1 MKALESFHP
10 AVREWFL
17 KQFPAPT
24 EPQAEAW
31 PAIKAGK
38 HTLIAAPTGSG
49 KTLAAFL
56 SAIDDL
62 VWKATR
68 GELNDETHVVYVSPL
83 KALSNDIK
91 INLEAPLKGI
101 QQLLE
106 TGGLNAVEIRTL
118 VRTGDTPAKDR
129 VAMTKKPPHIIV
141 TTPESLYILLTS
153 DGGRKILSTVR
164 TLIVDEIHAMVDDKR
179 GSHLSLSI
187 ERLEA
192 LVAAH
197 AESQISDSRLLPTP
211 LVRVGLSATQ
221 KPIEEVAR
229 FLVGSAKVDASGA
242 PRCTII
248 DSGHSRKLDLALEI
262 PSSPL
267 ESLMSNE
274 VWEEIYERITIL
286 IRQHKTT
293 LVFVNTR
300 RMAERVA
307 RHLGERL
314 GDDNVTAHHG
324 SLAREIRLSAEQR
337 LKSGE
342 LSALVAT
349 ASLELGI
356 DIGAVDLVI
365 QIGST
370 RAISTLLQRIGRS
383 NHTVSGFPKGRIFPL
398 SRDELI
404 ECTALIDSVRRGEL
418 DRLTIPEQPFD
429 ILAQQIVATVAP
441 EEWTEDAL
449 FEMVR
454 RAYPFRNLKR
464 EKFDEVV
471 RMLSEGFTT
480 RRGRRGTYLHHDAVN
495 RRIRGRRGARLSAIT
510 NGGAIPD
517 TGDYRVILEP
527 SETFVGTLNEDF
539 AIESLAGDI
548 FQLGNTSYEI
558 KRVGAGEVRVLDA
571 HGQPPSIPFWLGEA
585 PGRSAE
591 LSESVS
597 RLRSE
602 IAQRLDDEMTV
613 SEPGAGVSVP
623 GAVATGSMDA
633 IDSLDPV
640 ATAPGTD
647 TGSAADEGLH
657 PPSAFGP
664 AMNWLVNE
672 VGLSQPAAQ
681 QIVEYLGLTKIAL
694 GVMPTQENI
703 VVERFFDENGSTHVV
718 IHAPFGSRLNRAWG
732 LALRKRF
739 CRAFNFELQA
749 AATEDS
755 IVLSLGPTHSFPLE
769 TIFSYLNS
777 KTVCDVL
784 TQALLNAPMFNIR
797 WRWNATR
804 ALAIPRWRSGGK
816 VAPQLQR
823 MAAEDLLAL
832 VFPDQLACAENL
844 TGPLEVPAH
853 PLVEQ
858 TVRDCLEEAMDLRG
872 LEELLRSIERGERT
886 LIAREMNEPSPLAQE
901 ILTAKPYAFLDDAP
915 AEERR
920 TLAVMNR
927 RFLDAETAA
936 DLGKLDQAA
945 IDRVREEAWPQAEN
959 ADELHDALMQLGFI
973 TQAEGVR
980 SGWEQLFEAL
990 AGERR
995 ATLLVSVPG
1004 AAGSCE
1010 SSESI
1015 DPVATTPGTDTTP
1028 VDTFWVAAERLNQ
1041 MRAIHPQARLAPEIE
1056 SPEPYASESWNF
1068 DDALVEILR
1077 GRLEGV
1083 GPVTVD
1089 GLARSFSLPIDRI
1102 HIALAK
1108 LEGEGFAMQG
1118 QFTPGYSGLPA
1129 CSPLEEQHAGTRAYP
1144 EWCSRRLLARIH
1156 RYTLNRL
1163 RKEIEPVSAAD
1174 FMRFLF
1180 VWQKVA
1186 PEQRVEGAGS
1196 VVAILDQLEGFEAPA
1211 GSWEAEILPARIAD
1225 YDPAWLDTLCVSGRL
1240 TWLRLSPPRL
1250 SPEKVGTS
1258 SPVRSTPMVLLKRTN
1273 VGTWTA
1279 AFPPG
1284 ENSAQ
1289 LSTNTQ
1295 TVYEYLNEHG
1305 ASFFVDIVSGT
1316 ALLQSMVEEALG
1328 ELVFRGMVTADSF
1341 TGLRALLTPLSKTT
1355 NRAVENRRRRKKAV
1369 YTMDEAGRWVTLG
1382 THAASVQPAGGMRTE
1397 TDREALEAIA
1407 LKLLQRYGV
1416 VFRKI
1421 LDRESINVPWR
1432 DLLRVLRRLE
1442 ARGEIRGGRFLG
1454 GFSGEQFATPEA
1466 VQLLRSIRRAPTDGS
1481 LISISAADPLN
1492 LLGIV
1497 VPTGRLA
1504 PSASNRVL
1512 YRDGVP
1518 IALMEA
1524 KEVRFLFEIAPAE
1537 QWQVRQAL
1545 LRRHVPPK
1553 VRAYLNQTGHTVSP
1567 PNVSTLTH

>member
-10 AVREWFL
+10 AVRDWFI
-17 KQFPAPT
+17 KQFSAPT
-24 EPQAEAW
+24 EPQAQAW
-31 PAIKAGK
+31 PAIKAGR

-68 GELNDETHVVYVSPL
+68 GELADETHVVYVSPL

-101 QQLLE
+101 QQYLE
-106 TGGLNAVEIRTL
+106 GSGVTAVEIRTL

-153 DGGRKILSTVR
+153 ESGRKILSTVR

-192 LVAAH
+192 LVAERAKTGAQASSLALNEKQGRPALASEDACAPVAPH
-197 AESQISDSRLLPTP
+197 S
-211 LVRVGLSATQ
+211 LVRIGLSATQ

-229 FLVGSAKVDASGA
+229 FLVGSANIDADGT
-242 PRCTII
+242 PRCSII
-248 DSGHSRKLDLALEI
+248 DSGHKRRLDLALEI
-262 PSSPL
+262 PNSPL

-274 VWEEIYERITIL
+274 VWEEIYDRITTL

-314 GDDNVTAHHG
+314 GDENVTAHHG

-383 NHTVSGFPKGRIFPL
+383 NHTVSGFPKGRIIPL

-404 ECTALIDSVRRGEL
+404 ECTALIDAVRRGEL
-418 DRLTIPEQPFD
+418 DHLTIPEQPLD
-429 ILAQQIVATVAP
+429 ILAQQMVATVAP

-449 FEMVR
+449 FEMVK

-464 EKFDEVV
+464 EKFDEIV

-495 RRIRGRRGARLSAIT
+495 HRIRGRRGARLSAIT

-591 LSESVS
+591 LSVSVS
-597 RLRSE
+597 RLRGE
-602 IAQRLDDEMTV
+602 IAQRLDDEIRV
-613 SEPGAGVSVP
+613 SEP
-623 GAVATGSMDA
+623 GAVATGS
-633 IDSLDPV
+633 IDSVADDLDPV
-640 ATAPGTD
+640 ATAPGSD
-647 TGSAADEGLH
+647 TSSESAID
-657 PPSAFGP
+657 
-664 AMNWLVNE
+664 WLTGQ
-672 VGLSQPAAQ
+672 VGISQAAAQ
-681 QIVEYLGLTKIAL
+681 QIVEYLALTKISL

-755 IVLSLGPTHSFPLE
+755 IVLSLGPTHSFPLD

-777 KTVCDVL
+777 KSVCDVL

-858 TVRDCLEEAMDLRG
+858 TVRDCLEEAMDLHG

-936 DLGKLDQAA
+936 DMGKLDQAA
-945 IDRVREEAWPQAEN
+945 IDRVCEEAWPQAEN
-959 ADELHDALMQLGFI
+959 HDELHDALMQLGFI
-973 TQAEGVR
+973 TSGEGQG
-980 SGWEQLFEAL
+980 SGWQQLFDQLVSEK
-990 AGERR
+990 R
-995 ATLLVSVPG
+995 ATLLVSEPG
-1004 AAGSCE
+1004 AVATGSR
-1010 SSESI
+1010 SSSLGSI
-1015 DPVATTPGTDTTP
+1015 DPVATAPGS
-1028 VDTFWVAAERLNQ
+1028 DTFWVAAERLNQ
-1041 MRAIHPQARLAPEIE
+1041 MRVIHPQSQLTPEID

-1068 DDALVEILR
+1068 EDALVEILR
-1077 GRLEGV
+1077 GRLEGL

-1089 GLARSFSLPIDRI
+1089 ELAKSFSLPSDRI
-1102 HIALAK
+1102 QIALAK

-1118 QFTPGYSGLPA
+1118 QFTPGEVTGRDAGGPPA
-1129 CSPLEEQHAGTRAYP
+1129 ETRAIP

-1186 PEQRVEGAGS
+1186 PDQKVEGASS
-1196 VVAILDQLEGFEAPA
+1196 VAAILDQLEGFEAPA
-1211 GSWEAEILPARIAD
+1211 GSWESEILPARISD
-1225 YDPAWLDTLCVSGRL
+1225 YDPAWLDALCVSGRL

-1250 SPEKVGTS
+1250 SPEKVSTS
-1258 SPVRSTPMVLLKRTN
+1258 SPVRSTPMVLLNRKNLR
-1273 VGTWTA
+1273 TWTA
-1279 AFPPG
+1279 AFPPH
-1284 ENSAQ
+1284 ENGAQ
-1289 LSTNTQ
+1289 LGTNTQ
-1295 TVYEYLNEHG
+1295 TVYEYLKDHG

-1316 ALLQSMVEEALG
+1316 DLLASMVEEALG

-1355 NRAVENRRRRKKAV
+1355 RRAVEKRRRRNKAV
-1369 YTMDEAGRWVTLG
+1369 YSMDEAGRWVRLG
-1382 THAASVQPAGGMRTE
+1382 TQGAGVQRAGGMRTDA
-1397 TDREALEAIA
+1397 DRETLEAIA

-1421 LDRESINVPWR
+1421 LDRESISVPWR

-1454 GFSGEQFATPEA
+1454 GFSGEQFATAEA
-1466 VQLLRSIRRAPTDGS
+1466 VQMLRSIRRAPLYGS
-1481 LISISAADPLN
+1481 MISVSAADPLN

-1497 VPTGRLA
+1497 VPTGRLS

-1512 YRDGVP
+1512 YRDGAP

-1524 KEVRFLFEIAPAE
+1524 KEIRFLVEMSPAE
-1537 QWQVRQAL
+1537 KWQAKQAL
-1545 LRRHVPPK
+1545 LRRHIPPK
-1553 VRAYLNQTGHTVSP
+1553 VRAYLNQTGRTVSP
-1567 PNVSTLTH
+1567 PQVSTLMH